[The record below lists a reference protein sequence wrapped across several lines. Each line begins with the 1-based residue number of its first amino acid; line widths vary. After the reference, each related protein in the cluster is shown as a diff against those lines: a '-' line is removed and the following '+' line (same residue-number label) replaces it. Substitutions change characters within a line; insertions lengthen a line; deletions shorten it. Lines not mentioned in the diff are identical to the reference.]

1 MALKY
6 LFQPIVENSI
16 VHGFEKRPAQHRIEI
31 TFQKEGDM
39 LFFQVADD
47 GIGISPQDLGP
58 LLRQINGEGPIQ
70 GRSFALRNIHEQLC
84 IAYGPRDI
92 HIESRPVRAHVFSFA
107 FLWKGESPMSNYS
120 FISR

>member
-1 MALKY
+1 MKTLYHNGQFVPRTSEDDTFEAL
-6 LFQPIVENSI
+6 L
-16 VHGFEKRPAQHRIEI
+16 
-31 TFQKEGDM
+31 
-39 LFFQVADD
+39 VADD

-92 HIESRPVRAHVFSFA
+92 HIESRPGAGTRVFFRIPLERREPHV
-107 FLWKGESPMSNYS
+107 
-120 FISR
+120 

>member
-1 MALKY
+1 MIPKL
-6 LFQPIVENSI
+6 LLQPIVENSI

-92 HIESRPVRAHVFSFA
+92 HIESRPGAGTRVFFRIPLERREPHV
-107 FLWKGESPMSNYS
+107 
-120 FISR
+120 